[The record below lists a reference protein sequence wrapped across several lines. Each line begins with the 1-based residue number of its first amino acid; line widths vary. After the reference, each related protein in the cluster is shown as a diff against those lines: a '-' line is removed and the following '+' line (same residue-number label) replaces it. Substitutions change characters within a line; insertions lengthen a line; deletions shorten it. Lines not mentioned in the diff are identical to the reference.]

1 MTLNIISKELLDELP
16 SSVDRQEDLLSDK
29 GLMTELKVRMMED
42 LLSAELAENLDYKP
56 HSDPAS
62 QQINPRNGARRKVLK
77 GNEGAVLIDIPT
89 DRHGSF
95 EPELIRKDQAQIDSM
110 DDKIIGL

>member
-56 HSDPAS
+56 HGDLPANRS
-62 QQINPRNGARRKVLK
+62 TGVMGRGAKC
-77 GNEGAVLIDIPT
+77 
-89 DRHGSF
+89 
-95 EPELIRKDQAQIDSM
+95 
-110 DDKIIGL
+110 